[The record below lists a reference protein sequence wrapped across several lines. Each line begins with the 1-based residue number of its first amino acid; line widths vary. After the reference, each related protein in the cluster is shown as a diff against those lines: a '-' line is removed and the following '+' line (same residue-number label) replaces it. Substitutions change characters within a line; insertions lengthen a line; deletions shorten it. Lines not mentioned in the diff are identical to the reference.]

1 MCDMRCG
8 CLKMQEYNKNDNFL
22 PFSKKYAD
30 QTLVWGVYCWTQD
43 RYVDSEIHGMDQ
55 TEDMGNRNIWQL

>member
-1 MCDMRCG
+1 
-8 CLKMQEYNKNDNFL
+8 MQEYNKNDNFL